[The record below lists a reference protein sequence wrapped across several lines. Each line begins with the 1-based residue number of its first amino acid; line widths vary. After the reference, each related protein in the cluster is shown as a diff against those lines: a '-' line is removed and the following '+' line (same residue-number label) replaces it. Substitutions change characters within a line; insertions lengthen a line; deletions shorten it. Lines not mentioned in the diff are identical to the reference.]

1 MANYPQLTT
10 GALSQFPIRKRKY
23 ARTVVNRLADGSS
36 IKLADAQGGST
47 GWQLQYAGLSDAEAG
62 TLQQFFQSCEGS
74 LNSFTFV
81 DPVGNLLA
89 WSEDLTN
96 AVWQPGPLLAVSGA
110 VNDPF
115 GGTNA
120 FQLSNSATAGQAL
133 SQTLNAPGAYTY
145 TFSVYVQAAA
155 AATATLTIGSA
166 SLNVAVGTSW
176 RRVSFT
182 AAGDAS
188 AASVAFGIQIAPGAI
203 SVFGPQ
209 VEVQPQ
215 ASPYKKS
222 TTGGVYQNARFQG
235 DSLTVTSTALNQN
248 SVTVN
253 ILYADHL

>member
-1 MANYPQLTT
+1 MTNYPTLTS
-10 GALSQFPIRKRKY
+10 GALSQFPIRKRKSV
-23 ARTVVNRLADGSS
+23 RTVVNRLADGSS
-36 IKLADAQGGST
+36 VKLADTVGGST
-47 GWQLQYAGLSDAEAG
+47 GWQLQYAGLSDVEASA
-62 TLQQFFQSCEGS
+62 LQQFFQSCEGS
-74 LNSFTFV
+74 LNAFTFA
-81 DPVGNLLA
+81 DPAGNLLA

-96 AVWQPGPLLAVSGA
+96 AAWQPGPLLAVSGA
-110 VNDPF
+110 VTDPL
-115 GGTNA
+115 GGANA
-120 FQLSNSATAGQAL
+120 FQLSNSATAAQSL

-145 TFSVYVQAAA
+145 SFSVYVQATA
-155 AATATLTIGSA
+155 AATVTLLIGSA
-166 SLNVAVGTSW
+166 SVNVAVGTGW

-182 AAGDAS
+182 AAGDPSAS
-188 AASVAFGIQIAPGAI
+188 SVAFGIQIPPGAI

-235 DSLTVTSTALNQN
+235 DALTVTSTAPNQN